1 MSYVYRFID
10 GKGNI
15 IYVGKT
21 VNINNRMQQHFSD
34 KGHLPKECYNSVAKI
49 EYQKYKT
56 ESDSLIMET
65 YYITKYSPK
74 YNKLQQSRDLPTLD
88 LDKNKWKTYKQL
100 KPIQIKPYK
109 PSKLLKFALVSIYL
123 IIILLV
129 ALKIV

>member
-21 VNINNRMQQHFSD
+21 VNMDNRMQSHFT
-34 KGHLPKECYNSVAKI
+34 KGHLPKECYRSVAKI

-74 YNKLQQSRDLPTLD
+74 YNKLQQSRDFPTIEFD
-88 LDKNKWKTYKQL
+88 EGSWRTYKQF
-100 KPIQIKPYK
+100 KPIQVKPYK
-109 PSKLLKFALVSIYL
+109 PSKLLKFALASIYL

-129 ALKIV
+129 VLKIV